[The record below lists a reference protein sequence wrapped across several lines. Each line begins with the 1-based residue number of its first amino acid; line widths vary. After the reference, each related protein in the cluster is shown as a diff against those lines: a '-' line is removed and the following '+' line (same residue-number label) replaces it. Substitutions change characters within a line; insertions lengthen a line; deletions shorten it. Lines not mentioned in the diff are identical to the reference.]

1 LAFVAAEARE
11 FSGLLRKAERT
22 SKLDWP
28 VDFARRVW
36 LNGRAAVLVANGPGP
51 KLAGEAVEIAKG
63 REELTG
69 LVSTGFCGALDPAL
83 KALDIFVATEIL
95 PSHHDCVLP
104 NRDREGVTMGLRP
117 TKIDE
122 DAEWFNSWQAETPA
136 PPCSTNVGQAFPLA
150 NSGKK
155 ERVFNGALLHTL
167 ACARGSVRGGSLLSI
182 DRVASTVAEKHELYA
197 TTGAAAIEM
206 EAAAVAQKAKEYN
219 LPFYCIRVVT
229 DTATESFPL
238 DFNRMRDDSG
248 RFSRTKIIAA
258 ALRRPSVF
266 PKLIELNK
274 RCKLAAE
281 ALGDFIADTRF

>member
-1 LAFVAAEARE
+1 LLAFVAAEARE
-11 FSGLLRKAERT
+11 FSGLLRRAERVN
-22 SKLDWP
+22 KLDWP

-51 KLAGEAVEIAKG
+51 KLAAEAVEIAKG
-63 REELTG
+63 HEELTG

-83 KALDIFVATEIL
+83 KACDIFVATEIL
-95 PSHHDCVLP
+95 SPP
-104 NRDREGVTMGLRP
+104 NP
-117 TKIDE
+117 HY
-122 DAEWFNSWQAETPA
+122 
-136 PPCSTNVGQAFPLA
+136 VGQAILPAAGIPAGLDHA
-150 NSGKK
+150 
-155 ERVFNGALLHTL
+155 
-167 ACARGSVRGGSLLSI
+167 GSKAGGRQKCLPHKLLSI
-182 DRVASTVAEKHELYA
+182 DRVASTVAEKRELYA

-206 EAAAVAQKAKEYN
+206 EAAAVAEKAKEYN

-238 DFNRMRDDSG
+238 DFNRMRDANG
-248 RFSRTKIIAA
+248 RFSRTKIVAA
-258 ALRRPSVF
+258 ALRRPSIF

>member
-1 LAFVAAEARE
+1 LLAFVAAEARE
-11 FSGLLRKAERT
+11 FSGLLRKAERV

-95 PSHHDCVLP
+95 SPAAVRQAILP
-104 NRDREGVTMGLRP
+104 AAGIPAGL
-117 TKIDE
+117 DH
-122 DAEWFNSWQAETPA
+122 A
-136 PPCSTNVGQAFPLA
+136 
-150 NSGKK
+150 
-155 ERVFNGALLHTL
+155 
-167 ACARGSVRGGSLLSI
+167 GSKAGGRQECLPHKLLSI
-182 DRVASTVAEKHELYA
+182 DRVAATASEKSELHA

-206 EAAAVAQKAKEYN
+206 EAAAVAEKARAYN

-229 DTATESFPL
+229 DTAKESFPL
-238 DFNRMRDDSG
+238 DFNHMRDASG
-248 RFSRTKIIAA
+248 RFSRTKIVAA
-258 ALRRPSVF
+258 ALRRPNVF

>member
-1 LAFVAAEARE
+1 MLAFVAAEARE
-11 FSGLLRKAERT
+11 FSGLLRKAERV

-28 VDFARRVW
+28 VDFARAIW

-69 LVSTGFCGALDPAL
+69 LVSTGFCGGLDPAL
-83 KALDIFVATEIL
+83 KPLDIFI
-95 PSHHDCVLP
+95 P
-104 NRDREGVTMGLRP
+104 
-117 TKIDE
+117 
-122 DAEWFNSWQAETPA
+122 
-136 PPCSTNVGQAFPLA
+136 VGQALPPA
-150 NSGKK
+150 KTNRPYKT
-155 ERVFNGALLHTL
+155 GA
-167 ACARGSVRGGSLLSI
+167 LLSI
-182 DRVASTVAEKHELYA
+182 DHVAVTASEKSEFHKTGVRV
-197 TTGAAAIEM
+197 IEM
-206 EAAAVAQKAKEYN
+206 EAAAVAEKARAYN

-238 DFNRMRDDSG
+238 DFNHMRDDNG
-248 RFSRTKIIAA
+248 RFSRTKIVAA

-274 RCKLAAE
+274 RCKRAAE

>member
-1 LAFVAAEARE
+1 LLAFVAAEARE
-11 FSGLLRKAERT
+11 FSGLLRKAERV

-36 LNGRAAVLVANGPGP
+36 LNGKAVVLVANGPGP
-51 KLAGEAVEIAKG
+51 KLAGEAVAIAKG

-83 KALDIFVATEIL
+83 KPLDIFIATEIL
-95 PSHHDCVLP
+95 PSHYDCALP
-104 NRDREGVTMGLRP
+104 NRDREG
-117 TKIDE
+117 
-122 DAEWFNSWQAETPA
+122 
-136 PPCSTNVGQAFPLA
+136 
-150 NSGKK
+150 
-155 ERVFNGALLHTL
+155 ALLHSL
-167 ACARGSVRGGSLLSI
+167 ACARGSVRSGTLLSI
-182 DRVASTVAEKHELYA
+182 DRVASTMAEKSELQT

-206 EAAAVAQKAKEYN
+206 EAAGVAEKAKAYN
-219 LPFYCIRVVT
+219 LPVCCIRVVT

-238 DFNRMRDDSG
+238 DFNRMRDASG
-248 RFSRTKIIAA
+248 RFSRTKIVAA
-258 ALRRPSVF
+258 AFRRPSVF